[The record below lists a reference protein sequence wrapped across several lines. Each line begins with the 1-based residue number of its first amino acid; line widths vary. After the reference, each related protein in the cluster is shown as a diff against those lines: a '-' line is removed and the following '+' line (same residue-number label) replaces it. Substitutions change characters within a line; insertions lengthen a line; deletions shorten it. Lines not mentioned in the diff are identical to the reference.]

1 MDIVNCAIDDIDDDM
16 LRVCFTPCN
25 GDSDCGTATWPCKG
39 GSLTQCV
46 LALLGV
52 LYHQEARQ
60 LLHNILHTKSLTECT
75 ETEIRVRSQR

>member
-16 LRVCFTPCN
+16 LRVCFTVHV
-25 GDSDCGTATWPCKG
+25 SDCGPATWPCEG
-39 GSLTQCV
+39 GSLTVCV